1 MTALRSITL
10 RTTAAVFVC
19 VLMTAGSAFAAP
31 PLITDDAGTV
41 DAGKAEVELNVSST
55 YNKEATAEVTTKYS
69 TFDTGVKIA
78 TGLCNN
84 LGVSLAI
91 PYTVNAR
98 VEENDRPGTTSS
110 GFGDMTLEIKLA
122 FAELA
127 GISFAIKPTI
137 IIPTGK
143 DSDGRSEG
151 RWQPGTVLIASKEF
165 RDGMYA
171 LHANLGYEHH
181 FYRTDEARAAN
192 RSGIWSAS
200 VAGEARV
207 LKRITVVADFGFATT
222 ADRSTAEHSAYA
234 LLGANCE
241 ISNLLALNSGVR
253 LGLTRPENDVGIL
266 YGLTLK
272 F

>member
-1 MTALRSITL
+1 MTALRSIAL

-19 VLMTAGSAFAAP
+19 ALMTAGSAFAAP

-41 DAGKAEVELNVSST
+41 ESGEAEIELNVSSK

-69 TFDTGVKIA
+69 TLDTGVKIA
-78 TGLCNN
+78 TGLCKN

-98 VEENDRPGTTSS
+98 VKENDRPATTSS
-110 GFGDMTLEIKLA
+110 GFGDMTLEVKVA

-127 GISFAIKPTI
+127 GVSFAIKPTI

-143 DSDGRSEG
+143 DNSGLSEG
-151 RWQPGTVLIASKEF
+151 RWQPGTTLIASKEF

-181 FYRTDEARAAN
+181 FYRTGEARAAN
-192 RSGIWSAS
+192 RSGLWSAS

-207 LKRITVVADFGFATT
+207 LKGITVVADFGLATT
-222 ADRSTAEHSAYA
+222 ADRSTTELSAYA
-234 LLGANCE
+234 LAGANCE
-241 ISNLLALNSGVR
+241 ISNLLALNAGVR
-253 LGLTRPENDVGIL
+253 LGVTRPEADVGIL